1 MQIDGRPKSSKMSL
15 YRKLNIRNDESGSI
29 AIEDTLDKDKDRLVG
44 VRLVK
49 QGDFK
54 KKLRQC

>member
-1 MQIDGRPKSSKMSL
+1 MQQEVRPKSSKMSL
-15 YRKLNIRNDESGSI
+15 YRKLNIQNDESGSI
-29 AIEDTLDKDKDRLVG
+29 TIDETPDKSKDRLVG

-54 KKLRQC
+54 KKFN